1 MRPLNFA
8 WGGVSLITTRLSVM
22 VLQVMLKGDDTVT
35 IIYSVCLSAPL
46 LVLCFSFVA
55 GRQVLI
61 REVLRTLHSVCGP
74 VLSDHVAASN

>member
-61 REVLRTLHSVCGP
+61 RGSAV
-74 VLSDHVAASN
+74 HVAQCLWPCIIRPRGSF